1 MRVLFADKEK
11 HQAII
16 LKLNEGQS
24 ERLENYQLMDG
35 SLSLF
40 QMLESEPEILWNVEN
55 GFNVYFEGLP
65 STLSRANNMKR
76 KRKLRSVYDFD
87 ATAFLNVKQYI

>member
-11 HQAII
+11 HQAIV
-16 LKLNEGQS
+16 LKLNEGQA
-24 ERLENYQLMDG
+24 ERLEDYQLMDG

-40 QMLESEPEILWNVEN
+40 HMLEQEPEILWNVEN

-65 STLSRANNMKR
+65 STLSRANNIKR

>member
-1 MRVLFADKEK
+1 MRILFADKEK

-16 LKLNEGQS
+16 LKLNEDQT
-24 ERLENYQLMDG
+24 ERLSNYQMMDG

-40 QMLESEPEILWNVEN
+40 QMLEQEREILWNVEN

-65 STLSRANNMKR
+65 STLSHGNNIKR
-76 KRKLRSVYDFD
+76 KRKLRSIYDFD
-87 ATAFLNVKQYI
+87 ATAFEEIKQYR